1 MLRAIIGNKSGRVS
15 VGDESVS
22 VREIYKDREDM
33 LTAAI
38 ISRISY
44 LSDEALNNLFQNI
57 FTHSQ
62 QDFSRLKEVEFWPT
76 FSSSLQ
82 SRVEPDVILHFEW
95 GVMIIEAKRPHDSY
109 QYAEQWIKE
118 LESLPSKYRE
128 GEIYFLS
135 LGGSAVNNKVEL
147 ARFRKLKGSYEN
159 VSIPSPTF
167 MNYQTWEGL
176 IDYLQRS
183 KDSGDLS
190 RSDDNVTSDMIEA
203 LELYHVHAN
212 VHSLSSLKPLHI
224 KYSSLTSF
232 FNTKSTRSDSESD
245 EKSITNLTSL
255 PIERL
260 NWPTSVAAF
269 NTVKLSESTWRVKP
283 FCNINERA
291 LELWKI

>member
-1 MLRAIIGNKSGRVS
+1 MLRAILGNKSGRIS
-15 VGDESVS
+15 VGAESVS
-22 VREIYKDREDM
+22 VREVYKDREDM

-38 ISRISY
+38 ISRVSY
-44 LSDEALNNLFQNI
+44 LSDEALNNLFQSI

-62 QDFSRLKEVEFWPT
+62 QDFSELLDVEFWPN
-76 FSSSLQ
+76 FSSTLQ

-118 LESLPSKYRE
+118 LESLPSNYRE

-135 LGGSAVNNKVEL
+135 LGGSTVNNKVEL
-147 ARFRKLKGSYEN
+147 ARFRGLKDSYEN
-159 VSIPSPTF
+159 VSIPDPTF
-167 MNYQTWEGL
+167 MAYQTWEGL

-190 RSDDNVTSDMIEA
+190 RSDNKVIADMIEA

-212 VHSLSSLKPLHI
+212 IYSLSSLKPLNI
-224 KYSSLTSF
+224 NYSSLTNIS
-232 FNTKSTRSDSESD
+232 NIGGISSISAGE
-245 EKSITNLTSL
+245 EKPITHLESL
-255 PIERL
+255 PIQRL
-260 NWPTSVAAF
+260 SWPMSAAAF
-269 NTVKLSESTWRVKP
+269 STVKASNSTWRVKP
-283 FCNINERA
+283 LCNINERA

>member
-1 MLRAIIGNKSGRVS
+1 
-15 VGDESVS
+15 
-22 VREIYKDREDM
+22 M

-38 ISRISY
+38 ISRVSY
-44 LSDEALNNLFQNI
+44 LSDEALNNLFQSI

-62 QDFSRLKEVEFWPT
+62 QDFSELLDVEFWPN
-76 FSSSLQ
+76 FSSTLQ

-118 LESLPSKYRE
+118 LESLPSNYRE

-135 LGGSAVNNKVEL
+135 LGGSTVNNKVEL
-147 ARFRKLKGSYEN
+147 ARFRGLKDSYEN
-159 VSIPSPTF
+159 VSIPDPTF
-167 MNYQTWEGL
+167 MAYQTWEGL

-190 RSDDNVTSDMIEA
+190 RSDNKVIADMIEA

-212 VHSLSSLKPLHI
+212 IYSLSSLKPLNI
-224 KYSSLTSF
+224 NYSSLTNIS
-232 FNTKSTRSDSESD
+232 NIGGISSISAGE
-245 EKSITNLTSL
+245 EKPITHLESL
-255 PIERL
+255 PIQRL
-260 NWPTSVAAF
+260 SWPMSAAAF
-269 NTVKLSESTWRVKP
+269 STVKASNSTWRVKP
-283 FCNINERA
+283 LCNINERA